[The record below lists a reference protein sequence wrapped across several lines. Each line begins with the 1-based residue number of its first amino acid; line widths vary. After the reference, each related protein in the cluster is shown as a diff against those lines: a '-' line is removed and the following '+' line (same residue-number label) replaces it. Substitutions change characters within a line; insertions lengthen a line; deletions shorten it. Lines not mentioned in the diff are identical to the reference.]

1 MAKEINIYSDL
12 NVVQKKLLPP
22 YGNFDIST
30 EFQNKQLNIS
40 VNTMENKFLET
51 DKNELDFDSIQQF
64 ISEMQIN
71 NFKQNLSIETSKFW
85 IILFFC
91 KLFNYREVKNWYP
104 VLNNNN
110 SNNFKAQF
118 QFIIKEQLFTYRCG
132 SFELLK
138 WAWIQYFSIFIIIR
152 HIFRLISACLYENQM
167 LSSIVY
173 NNEKLKI
180 N

>member
-71 NFKQNLSIETSKFW
+71 NFKQNLSIETSK
-85 IILFFC
+85 
-91 KLFNYREVKNWYP
+91 EVKNWYP